1 MLHKGKKEN
10 ELSREE
16 CPQTL
21 LLALYTA
28 REAIQ
33 SRFRKMLT
41 EYDLTIQQWRILMML
56 NTVDELEVLKLAK
69 LCFILQ
75 PSISRTLKKLE
86 ERDLIKRQPDINDKR
101 RYNISLSKNGQKLC
115 NEVTPYSD
123 KIVSEITDLYS
134 QDKIDEMINLLF
146 TFSDLLNN
154 NIFEKNDVTYSKLAR
169 NF

>member
-1 MLHKGKKEN
+1 LLHKAKKAN

-56 NTVDELEVLKLAK
+56 NTVDELEVLKLAR

-86 ERDLIKRQPDINDKR
+86 ERDLITRKPDIKDKR

-123 KIVSEITDLYS
+123 NIVSEITNLYG
-134 QDKIDEMINLLF
+134 QDKIDDMISLLF

-154 NIFEKNDVTYSKLAR
+154 DISEKNNVSFSHLAS
-169 NF
+169 NL